1 MGRKPSGSET
11 GPVSDAARSG
21 PLRYRRVVGLGLCVV
36 DHLYVV
42 ERLHWTETR
51 LRYTEH
57 CVSSG
62 GMTGTALAQAA
73 RLGCDA
79 HVLSA
84 VGDDDGGRL
93 VSRSLR
99 AAGVKTGRLVRSR
112 DLPTTIAVVLVARR
126 GGGRRFLVPDRRA
139 LERRAPDFDLK
150 LIDARTLL
158 LVDGHFPAQA
168 LRAVERARA
177 MGGAVVGDF
186 ARLGPEIRALLP
198 FVDYPVVPLEF
209 AEAYGAGDPRR
220 ALHRL
225 RERYGGTPV
234 VTQGARG
241 GLYWHEGRIRRF
253 RVHRVKVRDTTGAG
267 DVFHGALAAGLCAGR
282 DLPAALDLAAR
293 AAALNCTALGA
304 TGRLMTREEMG

>member
-1 MGRKPSGSET
+1 MRF
-11 GPVSDAARSG
+11 RQI
-21 PLRYRRVVGLGLCVV
+21 VGLGLCVV

-42 ERLHWTETR
+42 ESLRWSGPR
-51 LRYTEH
+51 LRYTERV
-57 CVSSG
+57 VSSG

-79 HVLSA
+79 HVLSV
-84 VGDDDGGRL
+84 VGDDEGGRL
-93 VSRSLR
+93 VRRSLR
-99 AAGVKTGRLVRSR
+99 AAGVKTGRLVLCAE
-112 DLPTTIAVVLVARR
+112 LPTTIAVVFVPRR

-139 LERRAPDFDLK
+139 LERRAPDLDLS
-150 LIDARTLL
+150 LIGGRTLL

-168 LRAVERARA
+168 LSAVERAREK
-177 MGGAVVGDF
+177 GGAVMGDF
-186 ARLGPEIRALLP
+186 SRISPAIRALLP

-209 AEAYGAGDPRR
+209 AEVYGDGDPRR
-220 ALHRL
+220 ALRRL

-253 RVHRVKVRDTTGAG
+253 RAHRVAVRDTTGAG
-267 DVFHGALAAGLCAGR
+267 DVFHGALAAGLCAGTE
-282 DLPAALDLAAR
+282 LPDALGLAAR

-304 TGRLMTREEMG
+304 TGRLMTREEMPESARLRPRSARR